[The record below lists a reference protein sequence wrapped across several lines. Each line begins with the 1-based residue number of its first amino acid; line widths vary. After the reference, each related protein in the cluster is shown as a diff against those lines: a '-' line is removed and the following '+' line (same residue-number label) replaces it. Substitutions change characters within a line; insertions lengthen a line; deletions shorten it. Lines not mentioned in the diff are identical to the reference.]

1 MNLKKVK
8 KEKTP
13 GSRNILPGAIAA
25 GLLLSII
32 IYAVM
37 LNVEKHTLE
46 IMRRDSFIRRAAD
59 SSGTMITE
67 GNSGTYLKAVE
78 IDANLIPAAN
88 VSPEMLNG
96 LIAAY
101 DIDIGTI
108 LTTGMFEKLNDI
120 TAGMVNPCVVGFKAD
135 DLYQVVGGILRAGD
149 RICIYSV
156 GEENETTIIWENA
169 YVQGVFDQSGNRIEA
184 ADEKTAA
191 QRINIYLDKGSV
203 EEFYAKLAAWNPPGS
218 KGSLKKP

>member
-46 IMRRDSFIRRAAD
+46 DYAKGTVYTVVQPIP
-59 SSGTMITE
+59 SGTMITE
-67 GNSGTYLKAVE
+67 GNSGTYLKSVE

-101 DIDIGTI
+101 DIDTGTI

-120 TAGMVNPCVVGFKAD
+120 TAGMANPCVVGFKAD

-203 EEFYAKLAAWNPPGS
+203 EEFYSKLAAGTLRAV
-218 KGSLKKP
+218 KVL